1 MVAEIPPEL
10 SLNMFKFL
18 YALLVGSA
26 LVIFMTI
33 GLTDPTA
40 LNALRGSY
48 FIILCSLIFIFIL
61 IRNNLTLSVTLAFF
75 PIWASIIFII
85 ILLYKYYDR
94 ITENKVSDYY
104 STFMNLSNILLT
116 IQIYI
121 LLSEISV
128 KSFQDFKLTPK
139 MGAILKLLSVLTS
152 ISVITLGVILK
163 HYTTDC

>member
-1 MVAEIPPEL
+1 MVTDISPEI

-26 LVIFMTI
+26 LVIFMTV

-40 LNALRGSY
+40 INALRGAY
-48 FIILCSLIFIFIL
+48 FVILCSLIFIFIL
-61 IRNNLTLSVTLAFF
+61 IRNSLTLTVTLAFL
-75 PIWASIIFII
+75 PIWTSIVFII

-94 ITENKVSDYY
+94 ITVNKVSDYY
-104 STFMNLSNILLT
+104 STFMNLTNILLT

-121 LLSEISV
+121 LLSEISI

-139 MGAILKLLSVLTS
+139 MVAILKLFSVLTTV
-152 ISVITLGVILK
+152 SVITLGIILK